1 MAALSDL
8 VERVLRGQE
17 FGNAADECETLARQ
31 ERRGTILAVE
41 PFQVRL
47 VLEKFQLAWRPG
59 HMQIDDAPHFGSKL
73 RRQRSKRAGWLAR
86 EVETCGFGAAS
97 ISRGSGILCQRCPH
111 EQSPQTA
118 AQSPQE
124 MTACLRLQQCH
135 LQLGMHVGVPF
146 PSASIIRPGFGI

>member
-8 VERVLRGQE
+8 VERVLRRQE

-86 EVETCGFGAAS
+86 EVE
-97 ISRGSGILCQRCPH
+97 
-111 EQSPQTA
+111 
-118 AQSPQE
+118 
-124 MTACLRLQQCH
+124 MMLRLPVFWNA
-135 LQLGMHVGVPF
+135 LWYDG
-146 PSASIIRPGFGI
+146 SASKLLTPPPPLLQAVSPR